1 MYLQLAENNNM
12 ENYTPVETNQGII
25 YVRRDLA
32 EDITLSQRGS
42 GRGLKIAAKVV
53 GGAAKFIPLPGA
65 AVIGGVASNILNK
78 AGEARAGGGT
88 AGQAIIAGAKAGQAA
103 GIGSKLRGALAK
115 LKTRGAPAETTALP
129 EAVVSRTAAPQDM
142 ELMQPKQ
149 TFFQKYRTPIL
160 IGGGVLVLGTA
171 AYLLTRKKKR

>member
-1 MYLQLAENNNM
+1 MYLQLAENNNDM
-12 ENYTPVETNQGII
+12 ENYMPIETNQGTIF
-25 YVRRDLA
+25 VRRDLA
-32 EDITLSQRGS
+32 EDVMLSAG

-65 AVIGGVASNILNK
+65 ALIGGVASNILNK
-78 AGEARAGGGT
+78 AGEAKAAGGS
-88 AGQAIIAGAKAGQAA
+88 AIIAGAQAGQAA
-103 GIGSKLRGALAK
+103 GIGAK
-115 LKTRGAPAETTALP
+115 LKGALSKLKQRGAPVQATALP
-129 EAVVSRTAAPQDM
+129 EAIVTRTAAPQDM